1 MMKIIQIEAG
11 PLMNNAFLAY
21 CEDSKIAAAIDVP
34 LESKNIFMDE
44 LHKEGLELKYILLT
58 HSHFD
63 HIGDCAELRA
73 ETDAKVYIHQADAYR
88 LEEPN
93 KHTIITMPDIPSV
106 TDFEYLSDGMQ
117 IEIGNENLEVLHTP
131 GHTEGSVC
139 FINEASK
146 ILFSGDTLFRESVG
160 RCDLPGGDMATLMN
174 SIKTKLMVLED
185 DYKVLPGHGPFSTL
199 GMEKQYNQF
208 RADFL

>member
-11 PLMNNAFLAY
+11 PLMNNAYLVF
-21 CEDSKIAAAIDVP
+21 CEETKIAVAIDVP
-34 LESKNIFMDE
+34 LESKNIFIDE

-63 HIGDCAELRA
+63 HIGNCAELKS
-73 ETDAKVYIHQADAYR
+73 ETDAKVYIHPSDAYR

-93 KHTIITMPDIPSV
+93 KHTIITMPDIPGV
-106 TDFEYLSDGMQ
+106 VDFEYLSDGMNIQ
-117 IEIGNENLEVLHTP
+117 IGNETLKVIFTP

-139 FINEASK
+139 FLNEEEK

-160 RCDLPGGDMATLMN
+160 RCDLPGGDMDTLMN

-185 DYKVLPGHGPFSTL
+185 DFKVLPGHGPFSTI
-199 GMEKQYNQF
+199 GMEKLYNQF
-208 RADFL
+208 RANFL